1 MQASVPT
8 TVPTLANLNRAECR
22 LLLEALA
29 RMLRPRI
36 CCRSLASVCRSMR
49 ICVFSLDT
57 LPVAA
62 VTLVTRLWGWDP
74 KVRFYRCIRGV
85 GEAYLY
91 GNVFSGQ
98 RFEHN
103 EPLRPATLAE
113 TRFPSPRRII
123 IPPRS
128 APRRRSTACWA
139 HRASSSHH
147 SCRVRIPPPCCV
159 RIPPVR
165 ERVFVRHPS
174 RCSKM
179 FSISG

>member
-1 MQASVPT
+1 MSLQASVPT

-29 RMLRPRI
+29 RMFRPRI

-103 EPLRPATLAE
+103 EPLRPAGLAE
-113 TRFPSPRRII
+113 IGDPSPNRII
-123 IPPRS
+123 TRS
-128 APRRRSTACWA
+128 APRRRSTARWA
-139 HRASSSHH
+139 HRAPS
-147 SCRVRIPPPCCV
+147 RIP
-159 RIPPVR
+159 
-165 ERVFVRHPS
+165 HHAHAPS
-174 RCSKM
+174 THTL
-179 FSISG
+179 GAAP